1 MSEMQSVYY
10 PQSEIH
16 TTLIP
21 VTTGCPYNR
30 CAFCSMYKAD
40 TYREVPLPE
49 MELMKK
55 GHTAA
60 AAVRQGQKL
69 NEAKLPFCAC
79 KDHYHESDSICIDRT
94 GRDGERGKIYR
105 GNDAGETP
113 GVKNADQRTI
123 YEETGGDRY
132 DSYNEFNENDRQASG
147 RRREIAGSDRC
158 AACRITKDI

>member
-1 MSEMQSVYY
+1 MSEMQNVYY

-40 TYREVPLPE
+40 TYREVSLPE
-49 MELMKK
+49 MEHELMKK

-79 KDHYHESDSICIDRT
+79 KDYYDESDGICIDRT

-105 GNDAGETP
+105 SDNAGETP
-113 GVKNADQRTI
+113 GVKNFDHRTP
-123 YEETGGDRY
+123 YEEIGGDRY
-132 DSYNEFNENDRQASG
+132 DSYNELNKNNRQASG
-147 RRREIAGSDRC
+147 RCREIAGSDRC
-158 AACRITKDI
+158 EA